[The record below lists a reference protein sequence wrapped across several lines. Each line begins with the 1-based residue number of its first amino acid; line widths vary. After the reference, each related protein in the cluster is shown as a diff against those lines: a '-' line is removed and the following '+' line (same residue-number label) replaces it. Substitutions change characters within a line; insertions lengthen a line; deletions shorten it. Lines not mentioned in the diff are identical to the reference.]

1 MACRAMEGVAK
12 LCQRRL
18 YSWLSSR
25 CGLPICIVGTILLLI
40 STLQFG
46 EVSLALFRSSL
57 PLQRVCVQVLLEWSK
72 EKYDYQFSIYAD
84 NIAGKSYEK

>member
-1 MACRAMEGVAK
+1 MSGVVK

-40 STLQFG
+40 SILQFG
-46 EVSLALFRSSL
+46 EVRKSMNEIYIHLCPPRPA
-57 PLQRVCVQVLLEWSK
+57 QVLLQWSK
-72 EKYDYQFSIYAD
+72 EKYEYQFSIYAD
-84 NIAGKSYEK
+84 NIAGKSYER